1 MDPDQIK
8 EGYREM
14 IGRVPPKVAAR
25 IDLFADL
32 DAQALSRME
41 ELRADFLDSSTIP
54 AKYVQLMVFAIL
66 LTQTSPAA
74 KFHALAAI
82 RAGATPNE
90 LLDATKV
97 AFLFRGL
104 AAMNHAGEILTEVF
118 AESEAAAPVAD

>member
-1 MDPDQIK
+1 MDSDQIK

-74 KFHALAAI
+74 KFHALAA
-82 RAGATPNE
+82 
-90 LLDATKV
+90 
-97 AFLFRGL
+97 
-104 AAMNHAGEILTEVF
+104 MNHAGEILTEVF
-118 AESEAAAPVAD
+118 AESEAAAPVAE